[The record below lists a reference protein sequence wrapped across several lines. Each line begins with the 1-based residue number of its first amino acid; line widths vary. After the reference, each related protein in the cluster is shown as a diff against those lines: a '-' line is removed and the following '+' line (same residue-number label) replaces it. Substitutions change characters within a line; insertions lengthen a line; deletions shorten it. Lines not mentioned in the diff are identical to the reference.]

1 MEKLPNPEI
10 RKLKAAAQ
18 RMKPILHVG
27 KSGLTAQFIKSVEDA
42 FQHHELIKIKFS
54 DHKEEKH
61 ELAPQL
67 AEKSNSHLITLLGNV
82 VVLYRKKPEV
92 APAPGT
98 SNPVF

>member
-1 MEKLPNPEI
+1 MEKLPNPDI

-27 KSGLTAQFIKSVEDA
+27 KSGLSEPFLKTVDEA

-54 DHKEEKH
+54 DHKEERH

-67 AEKSNSHLITLLGNV
+67 AEKTNSHLITLLGNV
-82 VVLYRKKPEV
+82 VVLYRKKPET
-92 APAPGT
+92 ASIPAATG
-98 SNPVF
+98 